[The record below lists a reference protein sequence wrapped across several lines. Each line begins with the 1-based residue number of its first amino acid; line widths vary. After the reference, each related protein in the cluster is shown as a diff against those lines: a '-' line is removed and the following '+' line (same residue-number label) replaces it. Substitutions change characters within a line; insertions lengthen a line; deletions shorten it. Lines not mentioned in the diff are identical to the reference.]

1 MTYLHL
7 LCIYIL
13 LIPSIM
19 PLHLPHSMPLS
30 ASSTSTLSSTSHL
43 ATLGRRLRCDVRL
56 GSFCT
61 LILYIMHFIKRT
73 TEYFEAAG
81 AARHSCVNAMGKIS
95 PWNKPVIFGSRSVEV
110 KDVIVPLRYLSD
122 DGLCAIDVTLVR
134 GTSGDVANGIGLLHA
149 ARTVWDK
156 CAIGS
161 ASGGV
166 INGFCR

>member
-1 MTYLHL
+1 MHL
-7 LCIYIL
+7 
-13 LIPSIM
+13 
-19 PLHLPHSMPLS
+19 
-30 ASSTSTLSSTSHL
+30 
-43 ATLGRRLRCDVRL
+43 
-56 GSFCT
+56 
-61 LILYIMHFIKRT
+61 IKRI